1 MPPRLGSLPA
11 PLLPPPSRFRQGA
24 GITRGAPSSRTRQE
38 WRCGHNAWAAARA
51 LCAARKENSQPAQTM
66 ASRRVSTV
74 LGRGRGGGAAASEAV
89 LMSATALARQRK
101 AEQFAAA
108 IKQTVPSYKSRAAT
122 AAVAPVVPPAATATR
137 VGLRSSQDWADKR
150 GELYQP
156 QAVLSSAEQFRQLRK
171 LGGAAP
177 VAAPLPDATTA
188 TAAASSSAST
198 GPANVAFWSVLATL
212 VGTGAWLC
220 RDIYSAESQ
229 QLIQANVNK
238 IERAISER
246 WPAQGI

>member
-1 MPPRLGSLPA
+1 MSQCHLAWALPA
-11 PLLPPPSRFRQGA
+11 PLLPCRRVLEMRA
-24 GITRGAPSSRTRQE
+24 GSTRGAPSSRTKTE
-38 WRCGHNAWAAARA
+38 WRCGHKAWAAARA
-51 LCAARKENSQPAQTM
+51 FCAARKENSRSQPKM

-74 LGRGRGGGAAASEAV
+74 LNRGRSGGAAASEAV

-108 IKQTVPSYKSRAAT
+108 IKQTVPSRAAA

-177 VAAPLPDATTA
+177 LAAPLPEATTA
-188 TAAASSSAST
+188 TATASSSAST

-220 RDIYSAESQ
+220 RDISSAESQ

>member
-1 MPPRLGSLPA
+1 M
-11 PLLPPPSRFRQGA
+11 
-24 GITRGAPSSRTRQE
+24 
-38 WRCGHNAWAAARA
+38 
-51 LCAARKENSQPAQTM
+51 
-66 ASRRVSTV
+66 STV
-74 LGRGRGGGAAASEAV
+74 LGRGRGGGAAASGGGAAASEAV

-108 IKQTVPSYKSRAAT
+108 IKQTVPSRAA

-171 LGGAAP
+171 HGGAAP

-220 RDIYSAESQ
+220 RDISSAESQ